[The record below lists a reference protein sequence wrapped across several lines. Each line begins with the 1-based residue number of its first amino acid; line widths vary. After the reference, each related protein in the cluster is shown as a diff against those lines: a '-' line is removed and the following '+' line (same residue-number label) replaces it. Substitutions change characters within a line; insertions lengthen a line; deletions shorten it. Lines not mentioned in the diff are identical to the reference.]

1 MTEKTIWEKLA
12 AEFPKSAVSWRA
24 QSLAKSGDKAMA
36 LAYLDSRDVRR
47 RLNEVLGPGNWQNR
61 FYDCGDGKLAC
72 EISVRVDGEW
82 ISKSDGAGETQ
93 VEAEKGAF
101 SGALK
106 RAAVAFGIGEYLYD
120 MPTPW
125 VPCEAY
131 ESNGK
136 KHWSKWIGDPWEHV
150 RMPKK
155 PDQPAPKPLTVAER
169 KALWSVMMDDLKA
182 EAPKG
187 WRKMAAYITDA
198 ETQRMIE
205 TLGSYKQQFLDEAR
219 AIVEIARDVEKQL
232 GEPVG
237 GLKTTAYNFDQLE
250 NGSTVGD
257 MLDATQQE

>member
-125 VPCEAY
+125 VPCETY

-150 RMPKK
+150 KRSKQPVEEPKSETGRELA
-155 PDQPAPKPLTVAER
+155 DRLLTANRLCSTRSDFNRLWGHPATIKSQGILPA
-169 KALWSVMMDDLKA
+169 DLYN
-182 EAPKG
+182 E
-187 WRKMAAYITDA
+187 
-198 ETQRMIE
+198 IE
-205 TLGSYKQQFLDEAR
+205 TAKASKFKEVEAK
-219 AIVEIARDVEKQL
+219 EKPK
-232 GEPVG
+232 E
-237 GLKTTAYNFDQLE
+237 TYNFDQLSSS
-250 NGSTVGD
+250 STVGD
-257 MLDATQQE
+257 MLDATENAE